1 MSPNDQQAEV
11 DTPTAFGWCSWHR
24 GNADGIRLIT
34 GVEQGSGPGANLF
47 ACAPCRDAYRLTPL
61 ADQP

>member
-11 DTPTAFGWCSWHR
+11 GTPTAFGWCSWHR
-24 GNADGIRLIT
+24 GNADGIRLISSI
-34 GVEQGSGPGANLF
+34 EQGTGPGGTLF
-47 ACAPCRDAYRLTPL
+47 ACKPCREVNRLIPL